1 MARGPAR
8 AGRVRRRLGALA
20 LALAIGCAGQGGSI
34 PLPEGSGASPAPDVV
49 LGFYARAE
57 AFYTHLA
64 KRRLNAL
71 ETFNDAFLRE
81 HFRSK
86 DAFFDYYAD
95 LAYQLDL
102 AHFEKSRPS
111 GVDLEELVFEN
122 ERLAWVQ
129 VRFRGEDDR
138 PLRPDSTALVRRD
151 RWELDDGAWWLIP
164 GKL

>member
-1 MARGPAR
+1 VA
-8 AGRVRRRLGALA
+8 
-20 LALAIGCAGQGGSI
+20 
-34 PLPEGSGASPAPDVV
+34 PEPELV

-57 AFYTHLA
+57 AFYGRLA

-81 HFRSK
+81 HFRSQ

-95 LAYQLDL
+95 LAYQLDQ

-111 GVDLEELVFEN
+111 GVALEELVFETD
-122 ERLAWVQ
+122 ELAWVQ
-129 VRFRGEDDR
+129 VRFRGADDR
-138 PLRPDSTALVRRD
+138 PLRPDSTSLVRRD
-151 RWELDDGAWWLIP
+151 RWERAGDGGWWLVP

>member
-1 MARGPAR
+1 MSRL
-8 AGRVRRRLGALA
+8 LGALA
-20 LALAIGCAGQGGSI
+20 LVLTVGCAAAAGPI
-34 PLPEGSGASPAPDVV
+34 PLPAGAGVNPDPEVV
-49 LGFYARAE
+49 LGFYSRVE
-57 AFYTHLA
+57 AFYARLA

-95 LAYQLDL
+95 LAHQLDL

-111 GVDLEELVFEN
+111 GVEIEELVFETN
-122 ERLAWVQ
+122 GLAWVQ
-129 VRFRGEDDR
+129 VRFRGADDR
-138 PLRPDSTALVRRD
+138 PMRPDSTMLVRRD
-151 RWELDDGAWWLIP
+151 RWELGDGSWWIIP

>member
-1 MARGPAR
+1 MI
-8 AGRVRRRLGALA
+8 RRLAALA
-20 LALAIGCAGQGGSI
+20 LALVLGCAEAGGPI
-34 PLPEGSGASPAPDVV
+34 PLPQGAGVEPAPEVV

-57 AFYTHLA
+57 AFYDRLA

-71 ETFNDAFLRE
+71 ETFNDAVLRE
-81 HFRSK
+81 HFRTR

-111 GVDLEELVFEN
+111 GVEVEELVFETS
-122 ERLAWVQ
+122 RLAWVQ
-129 VRFRGEDDR
+129 VRFHGADDR
-138 PLRPDSTALVRRD
+138 PLRPDSTSLVRRD
-151 RWELDDGAWWLIP
+151 RWELEDGSWWLIP

>member
-1 MARGPAR
+1 
-8 AGRVRRRLGALA
+8 
-20 LALAIGCAGQGGSI
+20 
-34 PLPEGSGASPAPDVV
+34 VV
-49 LGFYARAE
+49 LGFYSRAE
-57 AFYTHLA
+57 SFYARLA

-95 LAYQLDL
+95 LAHQLDL

-111 GVDLEELVFEN
+111 GVEVEEFVFEAKG
-122 ERLAWVQ
+122 LAWVQ
-129 VRFRGEDDR
+129 VRFRGADDR
-138 PLRPDSTALVRRD
+138 PMRPDSTTLVRRD
-151 RWELDDGAWWLIP
+151 RWELGDGTWSIIP

>member
-1 MARGPAR
+1 
-8 AGRVRRRLGALA
+8 VSRLLAAWALA
-20 LALAIGCAGQGGSI
+20 LALGCAGDAGRI
-34 PLPEGSGASPAPDVV
+34 PLPEGTGASPDPEVV
-49 LGFYARAE
+49 LGFYSRAE
-57 AFYTHLA
+57 GFYARLA

-111 GVDLEELVFEN
+111 GVEVEELVFETGS
-122 ERLAWVQ
+122 LAWVQ
-129 VRFRGEDDR
+129 VRFHGADDR
-138 PLRPDSTALVRRD
+138 PMRPDSTTLVRRD
-151 RWELDDGAWWLIP
+151 RWELGDGSWWIIP

>member
-1 MARGPAR
+1 M
-8 AGRVRRRLGALA
+8 RRLLGALA
-20 LALAIGCAGQGGSI
+20 LALAVGCAADAGPI
-34 PLPEGSGASPAPDVV
+34 PLPEGTGASPDPDVV

-57 AFYTHLA
+57 AFYARLA

-95 LAYQLDL
+95 LAHQLDL

-111 GVDLEELVFEN
+111 GVAVEELVFETSS
-122 ERLAWVQ
+122 LAWVQ
-129 VRFRGEDDR
+129 VRFLGADDR
-138 PLRPDSTALVRRD
+138 PMRPDSTALVRRD
-151 RWELDDGAWWLIP
+151 RWELGDGAWWIIP